1 AGADARRSLT
11 VLEAAAGIAAA
22 QATTEAGDEVREDVS
37 ADGEAASAG
46 EDEAAVA
53 QTILITAEACPE
65 ASSETVLRYD
75 RNGDQHYDVVSAFIK
90 PTRGSDVD
98 AALHYLAR
106 MIVAGEDPR
115 CIARR
120 VVISAAED
128 IGMAD
133 PQALPIAVA
142 ASTAVQNIGMPEER
156 IPLAEALTYLA
167 LAPKSNASY
176 RALDAAIADVKNGL
190 AGQVPTHLRDAH

>member
-22 QATTEAGDEVREDVS
+22 QAATGTADEDGRVAS
-37 ADGEAASAG
+37 ADGEGQAASAG
-46 EDEAAVA
+46 EDEAEEDR
-53 QTILITAEACPE
+53 TILITAEACREPSRE
-65 ASSETVLRYD
+65 PWPRYD
-75 RNGDQHYDVVSAFIK
+75 RPGDRHYAVVSASI
-90 PTRGSDVD
+90 TSIRGSDVA

-115 CIARR
+115 FIARR
-120 VVISAAED
+120 IVISAAED

-142 ASTAVQNIGMPEER
+142 AS
-156 IPLAEALTYLA
+156 
-167 LAPKSNASY
+167 
-176 RALDAAIADVKNGL
+176 
-190 AGQVPTHLRDAH
+190 